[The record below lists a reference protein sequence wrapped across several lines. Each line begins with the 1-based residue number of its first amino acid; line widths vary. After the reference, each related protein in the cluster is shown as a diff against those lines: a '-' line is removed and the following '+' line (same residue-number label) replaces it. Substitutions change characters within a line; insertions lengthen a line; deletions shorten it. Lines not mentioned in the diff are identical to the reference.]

1 MSMRSGELTRQLF
14 MVGLSNSFQSLKAF
28 FVMRWSRLKKSILCA
43 MTEREKISTFL
54 CDDTEFEGKLTFHGT
69 IRIDSHFK
77 GEISCDGNLI
87 VGEQGMIEANIHASN
102 IDIIGEIHG
111 SIIADQRIEIHAPGK
126 VFGSIQAPI
135 VVTHEGMIF
144 EGNCRMHQVKGL
156 YERKSAP
163 IS

>member
-1 MSMRSGELTRQLF
+1 

-28 FVMRWSRLKKSILCA
+28 FSMIWSRLKKSMLYT
-43 MTEREKISTFL
+43 MKERENISSFL
-54 CDDTEFEGKLTFHGT
+54 WNGAEFEGKLTLHGT

-87 VGEQGMIEANIHASN
+87 VGEQGMVEANIHASN

-111 SIIADQRIEIHAPGK
+111 SIIAGHRIEIHPNGR
-126 VFGSIQAPI
+126 VFGDIQAPI
-135 VVTHEGMIF
+135 VVTHQGAIF
-144 EGNCRMHQVKGL
+144 EGNCRMHQVKEL
-156 YERKSAP
+156 YERKLAA

>member
-1 MSMRSGELTRQLF
+1 M
-14 MVGLSNSFQSLKAF
+14 K
-28 FVMRWSRLKKSILCA
+28 
-43 MTEREKISTFL
+43 EREKISAFL
-54 CDDTEFEGKLTFHGT
+54 WKDTEFEGKLTFHGT

-102 IDIIGEIHG
+102 IDISGEIHS
-111 SIIADQRIEIHAPGK
+111 SIIADHRIEIHPTGR
-126 VFGSIQAPI
+126 VFGDIQAPI

-144 EGNCRMHQVKGL
+144 EGNCRMHQVKEL
-156 YERKSAP
+156 YEKKLAV